1 MGWMISPLSSSENTK
16 ICIFNKNPPYSLM
29 MVVDE
34 SLKRKKTKINL
45 EVAIRF
51 LIPSLWFHHPA
62 FMQCCCL
69 KVQQNMLKRSPPLDF
84 SQHSTHPHPIFLLRK
99 YPKETGTISSR
110 VSSCLPLNSPSM
122 FSLCG
127 FKAEYRLML
136 ESYLRVG
143 KHFPPTSITDRFTL
157 RLETPLSLRLRV
169 SRETHQHLL
178 SLWMRS

>member
-1 MGWMISPLSSSENTK
+1 
-16 ICIFNKNPPYSLM
+16 
-29 MVVDE
+29 
-34 SLKRKKTKINL
+34 
-45 EVAIRF
+45 
-51 LIPSLWFHHPA
+51 
-62 FMQCCCL
+62 
-69 KVQQNMLKRSPPLDF
+69 MLKRSPPLDF

-110 VSSCLPLNSPSM
+110 VSSCFPLNSLSL

-169 SRETHQHLL
+169 SHETHQYLL
-178 SLWMRS
+178 SLWMKSWQEVLPKVSILLRFCSQIPTFL

>member
-1 MGWMISPLSSSENTK
+1 M
-16 ICIFNKNPPYSLM
+16 NPWRGRKQKLI
-29 MVVDE
+29 
-34 SLKRKKTKINL
+34 LKWPF
-45 EVAIRF
+45 AF
-51 LIPSLWFHHPA
+51 WFHRCGFIILHL
-62 FMQCCCL
+62 CSVVVWRCNKTCL
-69 KVQQNMLKRSPPLDF
+69 RGAPPLDF
-84 SQHSTHPHPIFLLRK
+84 SQHSTRPHPIFLLRK

-110 VSSCLPLNSPSM
+110 VSSCLPLNSLSL
-122 FSLCG
+122 FSLCN

-178 SLWMRS
+178 SLLMRSWQEVLPKVSLLLRFCSQITTFL

>member
-1 MGWMISPLSSSENTK
+1 
-16 ICIFNKNPPYSLM
+16 
-29 MVVDE
+29 
-34 SLKRKKTKINL
+34 
-45 EVAIRF
+45 
-51 LIPSLWFHHPA
+51 
-62 FMQCCCL
+62 
-69 KVQQNMLKRSPPLDF
+69 MLKRSPPLDF

-110 VSSCLPLNSPSM
+110 VSSCLPLNSLSL

-127 FKAEYRLML
+127 FKAGYRLML
-136 ESYLRVG
+136 ESLRVG

-178 SLWMRS
+178 SLWMRSWQEFLPKISLLLRFCSQISVIPVRIHKCMLEMLLVYMNSIICMPVAPSFD

>member
-1 MGWMISPLSSSENTK
+1 
-16 ICIFNKNPPYSLM
+16 
-29 MVVDE
+29 
-34 SLKRKKTKINL
+34 
-45 EVAIRF
+45 
-51 LIPSLWFHHPA
+51 
-62 FMQCCCL
+62 
-69 KVQQNMLKRSPPLDF
+69 MLKRSPPLDF

-110 VSSCLPLNSPSM
+110 VSSCLPLNSLSM

-136 ESYLRVG
+136 ESLRVG

-178 SLWMRS
+178 SLWMRSWQEVLPKVSLFLNNNFSVIPVVIYRLCWKCSWFT